1 MTDKTWKEIEEEEQ
15 ERYSLVLEV
24 ANLREQNKQLKEAL
38 KLIRETDALQKELA
52 VAQSLHKVAIRE
64 RDYERTLCD
73 NYKKDYYDLRSLY
86 EGVLSRIN
94 KLEDDTRAAIEF
106 ADLAEDDKGTEMILK
121 FCEDITKLVGE

>member
-38 KLIRETDALQKELA
+38 KLIRETDALQKELE
-52 VAQSLHKVAIRE
+52 VAQSLHKVAVRE

-106 ADLAEDDKGTEMILK
+106 ADLAEDDKGTEMILE
-121 FCEDITKLVGE
+121 FCEGITKLVGE

>member
-106 ADLAEDDKGTEMILK
+106 ADLAEDDKGTEMILE